1 MGDGPIWSLKRKAH
15 RRSRAPAPRCVSRLA
30 ELPAARS
37 YLIAPSTP
45 IALFALQKDF
55 DKSSGSSEHTTP
67 APRSKFASFPC
78 QAVRCPMLLGK
89 DQKSRWEQSPY
100 IPREWSGAAG
110 AQHNPTVP
118 GEEGTTIPSP
128 WLEASSTS
136 PSRD

>member
-1 MGDGPIWSLKRKAH
+1 MGNSPIWSLKRKAH
-15 RRSRAPAPRCVSRLA
+15 RRSRAPAPHCVSCLA
-30 ELPAARS
+30 ELPAVCS
-37 YLIAPSTP
+37 YLIAPGTP

-67 APRSKFASFPC
+67 AWRSKFASFPC
-78 QAVRCPMLLGK
+78 QAACCPMPLGK
-89 DQKSRWEQSPY
+89 DQKPRWEQSPY

-110 AQHNPTVP
+110 AQHSPTVP
-118 GEEGTTIPSP
+118 GEEGTTVPSP